1 MRTQTYRTALLSTL
15 LLAGCTPRETMP
27 ELTDRV
33 FAVAAAQ
40 YEQLEGRL
48 TDETLPRSVASDGKF
63 IPSNIRW
70 WCSGFYPGSLWYIY
84 EYTGD
89 KTFRELAEKNTFKL
103 YPLKQKG
110 TDHDLGFQ
118 MNCSFGN
125 AYRITGE
132 QKYLEPIHTSAR
144 VLAGRFS
151 PVTGV
156 IRSWDFVRKGRDWKY
171 PVIIDNMMN
180 LEHLYNAGL
189 LFGDDTLKSV
199 AVTHANTTLCNHFR
213 PDFTSYHLVDYDP
226 ADGRV
231 RRKETVQG
239 FSDESAWARGQAWA
253 LYGYT
258 MMFRLSGYECYL
270 NQAEN
275 IAGMLLERLPDDG
288 TEFKWSQVTGLENWD
303 QLTPRQRAVFFCR
316 DGLKSNAKLASQKTQ
331 AIGIC
336 GQDIF
341 DRYYLDNGN
350 EARIK
355 AAYDK
360 RDPRLKQTIVTPYE
374 PVDCFTAGLNGDENM
389 IGKQLR
395 WPLYLQGTSGG
406 DFWLDKRTSAYY
418 CYRKYVRFLKGELID
433 RQRCYTDFPLIRYTD
448 VILQWAEALIELN
461 EFTPAKNLID
471 QVRARAHIPGI
482 TIGDLDAMREAVRYE
497 RRVEFP
503 VEAVNFFDEV
513 RWGTYKET
521 KSPGLRRGGVHTPE
535 PADNPEGRQPE
546 TKPFHIMVVE
556 DTPDLR
562 EFLVKN
568 FEDTYGVLSAKN
580 GAEALAILEQQACDL
595 IISDALMLEM
605 DGFDLLMK
613 VRNDEMLCHIPFI
626 LLSVVDSVDS
636 KIKGLEYGADVYIE
650 KPFSLGYVKATVESL
665 LENRKRA
672 FHHFASRPGFQYE
685 KDDMGR
691 NDRQWLDKLT
701 GIVRENLTCETL
713 SVDLLTEKMALS
725 RSSLQRKLKG
735 LTGVS
740 PNEYIQLVRLK
751 TAAQLLRSG
760 EYRIS
765 EVCYQTGFSSMSWFA
780 KCFTKQFGMRPKDFI
795 RQNQDGKSSG

>member
-1 MRTQTYRTALLSTL
+1 MA
-15 LLAGCTPRETMP
+15 
-27 ELTDRV
+27 
-33 FAVAAAQ
+33 
-40 YEQLEGRL
+40 
-48 TDETLPRSVASDGKF
+48 
-63 IPSNIRW
+63 
-70 WCSGFYPGSLWYIY
+70 
-84 EYTGD
+84 
-89 KTFRELAEKNTFKL
+89 
-103 YPLKQKG
+103 
-110 TDHDLGFQ
+110 
-118 MNCSFGN
+118 
-125 AYRITGE
+125 
-132 QKYLEPIHTSAR
+132 
-144 VLAGRFS
+144 
-151 PVTGV
+151 
-156 IRSWDFVRKGRDWKY
+156 
-171 PVIIDNMMN
+171 
-180 LEHLYNAGL
+180 
-189 LFGDDTLKSV
+189 
-199 AVTHANTTLCNHFR
+199 
-213 PDFTSYHLVDYDP
+213 
-226 ADGRV
+226 
-231 RRKETVQG
+231 
-239 FSDESAWARGQAWA
+239 
-253 LYGYT
+253 
-258 MMFRLSGYECYL
+258 
-270 NQAEN
+270 
-275 IAGMLLERLPDDG
+275 
-288 TEFKWSQVTGLENWD
+288 GLENWD
-303 QLTPRQRAVFFCR
+303 QLTPRQRAVFFCC

-360 RDPRLKQTIVTPYE
+360 RDL
-374 PVDCFTAGLNGDENM
+374 
-389 IGKQLR
+389 
-395 WPLYLQGTSGG
+395 
-406 DFWLDKRTSAYY
+406 
-418 CYRKYVRFLKGELID
+418 
-433 RQRCYTDFPLIRYTD
+433 
-448 VILQWAEALIELN
+448 
-461 EFTPAKNLID
+461 
-471 QVRARAHIPGI
+471 
-482 TIGDLDAMREAVRYE
+482 REAVRYE

-556 DTPDLR
+556 ATPDLR

-580 GAEALAILEQQACDL
+580 GAEALAILEKQACDL
-595 IISDALMLEM
+595 IISDALMPEM

-672 FHHFASRPGFQYE
+672 FRHFASRPGFQYE

-765 EVCYQTGFSSMSWFA
+765 EVCYLTGFSSMSWFA